1 LRGGPL
7 LVRVGLTLLLLA
19 ALAVGVAGAQD
30 GYRPTFAKDLRED
43 AGGGPLDI
51 VRVALG
57 RTADNKLRAEITMA
71 GRWGTDHLRPGGS
84 VCLRL
89 HIRRAVDAQAPDR
102 LVCATPAEEG
112 PALVGRILRDRANG
126 LPAPAG
132 RARVSRPTARTVF
145 LKFSQSDIGKPALL
159 RFSAEA
165 VTRGEGCPEPL
176 GCRDLGPDPPA
187 ARELRLRS
195 TADHR

>member
-1 LRGGPL
+1 MIRAA
-7 LVRVGLTLLLLA
+7 LTLVLLA

-30 GYRPTFAKDLRED
+30 GYRPTFAKDLKED
-43 AGGGPLDI
+43 AGGGPLDV

-57 RTADNKLRAEITMA
+57 RTSDGKLRAEITMA
-71 GRWGTDHLRPGGS
+71 GRWQTEDLRPGGS

-112 PALVGRILRDRANG
+112 PALVGRVLRDRANG
-126 LPAPAG
+126 LPARAG

-145 LKFSQSDIGKPALL
+145 LKFAQGDIGKPALV

-176 GCRDLGPDPPA
+176 GCRDLAPDPPA

-195 TADHR
+195 STDQR

>member
-1 LRGGPL
+1 MLKA
-7 LVRVGLTLLLLA
+7 GLTLVLLA

-30 GYRPTFAKDLRED
+30 GYRPTFVKDPRED
-43 AGGGPLDI
+43 AGDGPLDI

-57 RTADNKLRAEITMA
+57 RTSDGRLRAEITMA
-71 GRWGTDHLRPGGS
+71 GRWQTEDLRPGGS

-89 HIRRAVDAQAPDR
+89 HVRRPVDARPPER
-102 LVCATPAEEG
+102 MVCATPAAEG
-112 PALVGRILRDRANG
+112 PALVGRVLRDRASA
-126 LPAPAG
+126 LPAQAG

-145 LKFSQSDIGKPALL
+145 LKFAQKDIGKPAQV

-165 VTRGEGCPEPL
+165 VTRGEGCAAPL

-187 ARELRLRS
+187 SRELRLRS
-195 TADHR
+195 SADRR

>member
-1 LRGGPL
+1 MLKA
-7 LVRVGLTLLLLA
+7 GLTLLVLA

-30 GYRPTFAKDLRED
+30 GYRPSFAKDLEQD
-43 AGGGPLDI
+43 AGGGPLDV

-57 RTADNKLRAEITMA
+57 RTSDGRLRAEITMA
-71 GRWGTDHLRPGGS
+71 GRWLTDDLRPGGS

-102 LVCATPAEEG
+102 MVCATPAKEG
-112 PALVGRILRDRANG
+112 PALVGRVLRVRANG
-126 LPAPAG
+126 LPAHAG

-145 LKFSQSDIGKPALL
+145 LKFAQTDIGRPARV

-165 VTRGEGCPEPL
+165 VTRGEGCPAPL

-187 ARELRLRS
+187 GRELRLRS
-195 TADHR
+195 SSDRR

>member
-1 LRGGPL
+1 M
-7 LVRVGLTLLLLA
+7 VRAALTLALLA

-30 GYRPTFAKDLRED
+30 GYRPTFAKDLTED
-43 AGGGPLDI
+43 AGGGPLDV

-57 RTADNKLRAEITMA
+57 RTSDGRLRAEITMA
-71 GRWGTDHLRPGGS
+71 GRWQTEDLRPGGS
-84 VCLRL
+84 VCLRV
-89 HIRRAVDAQAPDR
+89 HVRRDVDAQAPER
-102 LVCATPAEEG
+102 LICATPAEEG
-112 PALVGRILRDRANG
+112 PALVGRVLRDRARG
-126 LPAPAG
+126 LPAPVG

-145 LKFSQSDIGKPALL
+145 LKFAQTDIGRPALL

-176 GCRDLGPDPPA
+176 GCRDLAPDPPA

-195 TADHR
+195 SPDRR

>member
-1 LRGGPL
+1 MIKA
-7 LVRVGLTLLLLA
+7 GLTLLVLA
-19 ALAVGVAGAQD
+19 ALSVGVAGAQD
-30 GYRPTFAKDLRED
+30 GYRPTFAKDLRAD

-57 RTADNKLRAEITMA
+57 RTSDGKLRAEITMA
-71 GRWGTDHLRPGGS
+71 ARWDTDDLRPGGT

-89 HIRRAVDAQAPDR
+89 HVRRDVDSEVPER

-112 PALVGRILRDRANG
+112 PALAGRILRDRANG

-132 RARVSRPTARTVF
+132 RARVTRPTARTVF
-145 LKFSQSDIGKPALL
+145 LKFAQSDIGKPAVV

-165 VTRGEGCPEPL
+165 VTRGEGCPAPL
-176 GCRDLGPDPPA
+176 GCRDLAPDPPA

-195 TADHR
+195 SADRR